1 MDVYFY
7 FCEKNGN
14 DAFSLQLYKSTIIIP
29 PLKLHLRPLILSKL
43 LGFAAFAICF
53 QGVQQQ

>member
-1 MDVYFY
+1 MFIFIFVN
-7 FCEKNGN
+7 KNGN
-14 DAFSLQLYKSTIIIP
+14 DTFSLQLYKSTFIIP

-43 LGFAAFAICF
+43 LGFVAFAICF